1 MLNRTYKLYEGRTAN
16 MRMVEIA
23 IGVALL
29 VGAAWSAIRTYKSRG
44 TSSWFIL
51 VLAMFLAALG
61 LFFLFG
67 AFSALV
73 REFRISGSWIQ

>member
-1 MLNRTYKLYEGRTAN
+1 
-16 MRMVEIA
+16 MRMIEIA

-29 VGAAWSAIRTYKSRG
+29 GGSAWTAIKTYKSRG

-67 AFSALV
+67 AFTAVV
-73 REFRISGSWIQ
+73 REFRISGTWIK

>member
-1 MLNRTYKLYEGRTAN
+1 
-16 MRMVEIA
+16 MRMIEIV

-29 VGAAWSAIRTYKSRG
+29 GGSAWTAIKTYKSRG
-44 TSSWFIL
+44 TSAWFIL

-67 AFSALV
+67 AFTAVV
-73 REFRISGSWIQ
+73 REFRISGTWIK

>member
-1 MLNRTYKLYEGRTAN
+1 
-16 MRMVEIA
+16 MRIVEIA
-23 IGVALL
+23 IGVILL
-29 VGAAWSAIRTYKSRG
+29 AGAAWTAVRTYRGRG
-44 TSSWFIL
+44 TSSYFVM

-73 REFRISGSWIQ
+73 RDFRISGNWIR

>member
-1 MLNRTYKLYEGRTAN
+1 
-16 MRMVEIA
+16 MRMIEIA

-29 VGAAWSAIRTYKSRG
+29 GGAAWTAIRTYKSRG

-51 VLAMFLAALG
+51 ALAVFLAALG

>member
-1 MLNRTYKLYEGRTAN
+1 
-16 MRMVEIA
+16 MRMIEIA

-29 VGAAWSAIRTYKSRG
+29 GGSAWSAIRTYKSRG
-44 TSSWFIL
+44 TSSWLIL
-51 VLAMFLAALG
+51 VFAVFLAALG

-73 REFRISGSWIQ
+73 RDFRLSGDWIR

>member
-1 MLNRTYKLYEGRTAN
+1 
-16 MRMVEIA
+16 MRMIEIA

-29 VGAAWSAIRTYKSRG
+29 GGSAWSAIRTYKSRG

-51 VLAMFLAALG
+51 VLAMFLTALG